1 MSLATISQLS
11 TELLGLVQD
20 TETFKKRGFSI
31 FDLDDFEELT
41 KIGASFPLVGV
52 MYEGSQTQE
61 RITNTPSGGSV
72 RKNTLDIAFSVVI
85 AMEYR
90 AAGGEDTKVYAM
102 DLLEETRSKVMGYK
116 GVNSRP
122 WILISEVP
130 IDSDIEG
137 IIFYGQLWK
146 TIIPILGNFKQP

>member
-1 MSLATISQLS
+1 MTLATVAQLS
-11 TELLGLVQD
+11 TELLGLVEG
-20 TETFKKRGFSI
+20 TETFKKRGFTI

-41 KIGASFPLVGV
+41 KIGASFPLAGV
-52 MYEGSQTQE
+52 RFEGSQVQE
-61 RITNTPSGGSV
+61 NVTSTPSGGSV

-85 AMEYR
+85 AMQYR
-90 AAGGEDTKVYAM
+90 AVGSEDTKVYAM
-102 DLLEETRSKVMGYK
+102 DLLDETRSAVMGFR

-122 WILISEVP
+122 WTLISEVP